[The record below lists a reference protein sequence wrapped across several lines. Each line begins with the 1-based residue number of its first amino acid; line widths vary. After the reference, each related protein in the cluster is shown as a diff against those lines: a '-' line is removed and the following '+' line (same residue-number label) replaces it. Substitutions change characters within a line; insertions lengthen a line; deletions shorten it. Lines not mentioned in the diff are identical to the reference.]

1 MEYIVLGTAGHI
13 DHGKTSLVKAL
24 TGTDTDRLKEEKER
38 GITIDLGFAYMPLPS
53 GIILSIIDVPGHERF
68 VKNMVAGAA
77 GIDMV
82 LLVVAA
88 DDGVMPQTREHLE
101 ICSLLG
107 IRHGLVAVTKSDMV
121 DDEWLSLTVE
131 EIKKFLKGSFL
142 EGAQVIPLSSVT
154 GNGVDDLVFAID
166 SLAGKI
172 KLKKTEGIFRMPVDR
187 SFTIKGF
194 GTVVTGTLVSGMVHV
209 GDEVDIQ
216 PGAVK
221 AKIRGIQIHG
231 RQVEEAVAGS
241 RVAVNL
247 QGVERQVVKR
257 GATVSSSGILKT
269 TTTVEAEISL
279 LPAAPRPL
287 KNEAELMLHI
297 YSASTIATVIIL
309 DSKEIKPGDSGFARI
324 RIREPLVAMHGDR
337 FVLRSP
343 DAGTIGGGV
352 ILDAAPPR
360 RNRKEA
366 LEELKVLHS
375 NDIKNKTLLYIK
387 RGGINGTAA
396 DDLSLRLN
404 TATSALEP
412 VISELVT
419 SGNALKIEDGL
430 VSADVVKMLSGS
442 AICELKEYH
451 KKEPMKEGILREEL
465 RTRLKAPQRVLG
477 IILERLEKDR
487 IIAGERD
494 ILRLTS
500 HRASGGE
507 TKERIERIYIDAG
520 LTPPTLTEFLEKIKI
535 RDKEALDLLNMLSK
549 EGKLVKVKDLFFSRE
564 SIDGLTAKVREFFN
578 KKSDMTPVDFKE
590 MTGLSRKFAIPLL
603 EYLDSQK
610 VTIRVGDA
618 RKLRK
623 G

>member
-24 TGTDTDRLKEEKER
+24 TGTNTDRLKEEKER

-53 GIILSIIDVPGHERF
+53 GTILSIIDVPGHERF
-68 VKNMVAGAA
+68 VRNMVAGAA

-82 LLVVAA
+82 LLVIAA
-88 DDGVMPQTREHLE
+88 DDGIMPQTREHLE

-131 EIKKFLKGSFL
+131 EIEKFLKGSFL
-142 EGAQVIPLSSVT
+142 EGAQVIPVSSVT
-154 GNGVDDLVFAID
+154 GNGIDDLVFAID

-172 KLKKTEGIFRMPVDR
+172 KRRKTEGIFRMPVDR

-194 GTVVTGTLVSGMVHV
+194 GTVVTGTLVSGTVHV
-209 GDEVDIQ
+209 GDEVDIE

-221 AKIRGIQIHG
+221 AKVRGIQIHG

-257 GATVSSSGILKT
+257 GDTVSSSGILKT

-279 LPAAPRPL
+279 LPTAPRPL

-309 DSKEIKPGDSGFARI
+309 DLKEIKPGDSGFARI
-324 RIREPLVAMHGDR
+324 RIREPLVAIHGDR

-360 RNRKEA
+360 RSRKEA
-366 LEELKVLHS
+366 LEELKVLYS
-375 NDIKNKTLLYIK
+375 NDIKKKTLLFIK
-387 RGGINGTAA
+387 RGGINGTAVN
-396 DDLSLRLN
+396 DLSLKLN
-404 TATSALEP
+404 AATRVLEP

-430 VSADVVKMLSGS
+430 VSADVVKMLSDS
-442 AICELKEYH
+442 AICELKECH

-465 RTRLKAPQRVLG
+465 RTRLKAPQKVLG
-477 IILERLEKDR
+477 IVLERLAKDR
-487 IIAGERD
+487 LIVAERD
-494 ILRLTS
+494 ALRLTS
-500 HRASGGE
+500 HKASGGE
-507 TKERIERIYIDAG
+507 TKERIEKIYIDAG

-549 EGKLVKVKDLFFSRE
+549 EGKLVKVKDLFFSRG

-578 KKSDMTPVDFKE
+578 KKSDMTPIDFKE

-610 VTIRVGDA
+610 VTIRVGDV

>member
-1 MEYIVLGTAGHI
+1 MEYLVLGTAGHI

-53 GIILSIIDVPGHERF
+53 GTILSIIDVPGHERF

-82 LLVVAA
+82 LLVIAA

-142 EGAQVIPLSSVT
+142 EGAQVIPVSSVT
-154 GNGVDDLVFAID
+154 KKGVDDLAFAID

-172 KLKKTEGIFRMPVDR
+172 KRRKTEGIFRMPVDR

-194 GTVVTGTLVSGMVHV
+194 GTVVTGTLVSGTVHV

-216 PGAVK
+216 PGVVK
-221 AKIRGIQIHG
+221 AKVRGIQIHG

-257 GATVSSSGILKT
+257 GATVSSSGMLKST
-269 TTTVEAEISL
+269 MYVEAEISL
-279 LPAAPRPL
+279 LPTAPRPL

-309 DSKEIKPGDSGFARI
+309 DSKEIKPGDSGFVRI

-352 ILDAAPPR
+352 ILEAAPPR
-360 RNRKEA
+360 RSRKEA

-375 NDIKNKTLLYIK
+375 NDIKKKTLLYIK
-387 RGGINGTAA
+387 RGGMNGTAA
-396 DDLSLRLN
+396 DALSLRLN
-404 TATSALEP
+404 TSTSALEP
-412 VISELVT
+412 VISELIT

-430 VSADVVKMLSGS
+430 VSADVVKMLSDS
-442 AICELKEYH
+442 AIYELKEYH
-451 KKEPMKEGILREEL
+451 KKEPMKGGILREEL
-465 RTRLKAPQRVLG
+465 RTRLKAPQKVLG
-477 IILERLEKDR
+477 IILERLAKDR

-494 ILRLTS
+494 VLRLTS
-500 HRASGGE
+500 HKASGGE
-507 TKERIERIYIDAG
+507 TKERIEKIYIDAG

-564 SIDGLTAKVREFFN
+564 SIDGLTAKVRDFFN

-610 VTIRVGDA
+610 VTIRVGDV

>member
-24 TGTDTDRLKEEKER
+24 TGINTDRLKEERAR
-38 GITIDLGFAYMPLPS
+38 GITIDLGFAYLPLPS
-53 GIILSIIDVPGHERF
+53 GTILSIIDVPGHERF

-107 IRHGLVAVTKSDMV
+107 IKHGLVAVSKSDMV
-121 DDEWLSLTVE
+121 DAEWLSLTVE
-131 EIKKFLKGSFL
+131 DINKFLKGSFL
-142 EGAQVIPLSSVT
+142 EGAQVIPVSSVT
-154 GNGVDDLVFAID
+154 RNGVDDLVFAID
-166 SLAGKI
+166 DLAGKI
-172 KLKKTEGIFRMPVDR
+172 KRRKTEGIFRMPVDR

-221 AKIRGIQIHG
+221 AKVRGIQIHG

-257 GATVSSSGILKT
+257 GDTVSSSGMLNAT
-269 TTTVEAEISL
+269 MTVEAEISL
-279 LPAAPRPL
+279 LPTAPRPL
-287 KNEAELMLHI
+287 KNEAELTLHI

-309 DSKEIKPGDSGFARI
+309 DSKEIKPGDSCFARI
-324 RIREPLVAMHGDR
+324 RTREPLVAVHGDR

-352 ILDAAPPR
+352 ILDADPPR
-360 RNRKEA
+360 RSRKEA
-366 LEELKVLHS
+366 LEELNVLYS
-375 NDIKNKTLLYIK
+375 DDLKKKALLYIK
-387 RGGINGTAA
+387 RGGINGTSVN
-396 DDLSLRLN
+396 DLSLKLN
-404 TATSALEP
+404 TATNALEP
-412 VISELVT
+412 VISELLT

-430 VSADVVKMLSGS
+430 VSADVVQMLSDS
-442 AICELKEYH
+442 VVSELKDYH

-465 RTRLKAPQRVLG
+465 RTRLKAPQKVLG
-477 IILERLEKDR
+477 IVLERLAKDR
-487 IIAGERD
+487 IIAAERD

-500 HRASGGE
+500 HKASGGE
-507 TKERIERIYIDAG
+507 TKERIKKIYTDAG
-520 LTPPTLTEFLEKIKI
+520 LTPPTLPEFLEKIKI
-535 RDKEALDLLNMLSK
+535 KDKEAVDLLNMLSK
-549 EGKLVKVKDLFFSRE
+549 EGKLIKVKDLFFSRE
-564 SIDGLTAKVREFFN
+564 SIEGLTAKVRDFFN
-578 KKSDMTPVDFKE
+578 KKSDMTPIDFKE

-610 VTIRVGDA
+610 VTIRVGDV

>member
-1 MEYIVLGTAGHI
+1 MEYLVLGTAGHI

-53 GIILSIIDVPGHERF
+53 GTILSIIDVPGHERF

-82 LLVVAA
+82 LLVIAA

-142 EGAQVIPLSSVT
+142 EGAQVIPVSSVT

-172 KLKKTEGIFRMPVDR
+172 RRRKTEGIFRMPVDR

-221 AKIRGIQIHG
+221 AKVRGIQIHG

-257 GATVSSSGILKT
+257 GATVSSSGMLKS

-279 LPAAPRPL
+279 LPTAPRPL
-287 KNEAELMLHI
+287 KNDAELMFHI

-309 DSKEIKPGDSGFARI
+309 DSREIKPGDSGFARI

-360 RNRKEA
+360 RSRKEA

-375 NDIKNKTLLYIK
+375 NDIKKKALLYIN

-412 VISELVT
+412 VISELLT

-430 VSADVVKMLSGS
+430 VSADVVKMLSDS
-442 AICELKEYH
+442 AISELKEYH
-451 KKEPMKEGILREEL
+451 KKEPMKEGIIREEL
-465 RTRLKAPQRVLG
+465 RTRLKAPQKVLG
-477 IILERLEKDR
+477 IVLERLAKER
-487 IIAGERD
+487 IIVAERD
-494 ILRLTS
+494 VLRLIS
-500 HRASGGE
+500 HKASGGE
-507 TKERIERIYIDAG
+507 TKERIEKIYIDAG

-564 SIDGLTAKVREFFN
+564 SIDGLTAKVRDFFN
-578 KKSDMTPVDFKE
+578 KKSDMTPIDFKE

-610 VTIRVGDA
+610 VTIRVGDV

>member
-1 MEYIVLGTAGHI
+1 MQHIVMGTAGHI

-24 TGTDTDRLKEEKER
+24 TGTDTDRLKEERER

-82 LLVVAA
+82 LLVIAA
-88 DDGVMPQTREHLE
+88 NDGIMPQTREHLE

-107 IRHGLVAVTKSDMV
+107 IKHGLVAVTKSDMV

-142 EGAQVIPLSSVT
+142 EGAQVIPVSSVT
-154 GNGVDDLVFAID
+154 KMGIEDLVSSID

-172 KLKKTEGIFRMPVDR
+172 RRRKTEGIFRMPVDR
-187 SFTIKGF
+187 AFTIKGF
-194 GTVVTGTLVSGMVHV
+194 GTVVTGTLVSGTVHV

-221 AKIRGIQIHG
+221 AKVRGIQIHG

-257 GATVSSSGILKT
+257 GDTLSSSGMLKGT
-269 TTTVEAEISL
+269 MTVEAEISL
-279 LPAAPRPL
+279 LPTAPRPL

-297 YSASTIATVIIL
+297 YSASTIAIVIIL

-324 RIREPLVAMHGDR
+324 RIREPIVAMHGDR
-337 FVLRSP
+337 FVLRSS

-352 ILDAAPPR
+352 VLDADPPR
-360 RNRKEA
+360 RSRKEA
-366 LEELKVLHS
+366 LEELKVLS
-375 NDIKNKTLLYIK
+375 SDDLKKKALLYIK
-387 RGGINGTAA
+387 RGGINGTSVN
-396 DDLSLRLN
+396 DLSLRLN

-412 VISELVT
+412 LISELMT

-430 VSADVVKMLSGS
+430 VSADVVKMLSDS
-442 AICELKEYH
+442 AISELKEYH

-465 RTRLKAPQRVLG
+465 RTRLKAPQKVLG
-477 IILERLEKDR
+477 IVLERLTKDR
-487 IIAGERD
+487 IIAAERD
-494 ILRLTS
+494 VLRLTS
-500 HRASGGE
+500 HKASGGE
-507 TKERIERIYIDAG
+507 TKERIEKIYIDAG

-549 EGKLVKVKDLFFSRE
+549 EGKLVKVKDLFFSRG
-564 SIDGLTAKVREFFN
+564 SIDGLTAGVRDFFN
-578 KKSDMTPVDFKE
+578 KKSEMTPVDFKE

-610 VTIRVGDA
+610 VTIRVGDV